1 MSFKSLKAHA
11 SRNALLTLAIV
22 AIIPA
27 GAMAQPKSPV
37 FTPAAGWEVNSGQLS
52 NIRGLGAV
60 KLPCVISTEYDNG
73 YVVRFSGGGQQ
84 MMALAID
91 FRQDVFKQGRQYDA
105 MISIGSGYV
114 KQVKATA
121 FTHSTLIFN
130 LRPLSDFY
138 NAAQN
143 GGEMELDIDGNV
155 LKFSLGRIGAVY
167 PQLESCYNGGPATP
181 VKPLT
186 TQTAS
191 KAPVA
196 SVESEPVDVAEVSAP
211 KPLLPEDVAA
221 KPLPRSF
228 DDIVKNADAPA
239 AERMTPLPPVAAVPR
254 APTAA
259 PIESAALPVAPK
271 PVAPRTN
278 VVSRAELDA
287 APRPAAIARTA
298 APVAPPVAA
307 PVPVS
312 APTPITP
319 APVAVVAAPKAAAPT
334 VWEAKAGD
342 DLKIVL
348 SRWAERAGYDLQWQS
363 DMDGKVAQDIK
374 LTGSFEDAVSQIMA
388 ENSAAT
394 GIGAHVE
401 TAQGGKR
408 DIGPRVSRAVN
419 DPAPQPP
426 AVQASIPAE
435 HAEWVAAPGA
445 NIQSI
450 LDQWSTK
457 AGVAVVWQSYMS
469 VPVKHPL
476 KVSGT
481 YEQAVQSLLD
491 QYMNDPRRP
500 IGQLNVDPGTGAKT
514 LLMDIAG

>member
-11 SRNALLTLAIV
+11 SRNALLTLAIA
-22 AIIPA
+22 AIMPT

-37 FTPAAGWEVNSGQLS
+37 FTPAAGWEVNAGQLS
-52 NIRGLGAV
+52 NVRGLKPM

-73 YVVRFSGGGQQ
+73 YVVRFSGGGNQ

-105 MISIGSGYV
+105 MLSIGSGYV

-121 FTHSTLIFN
+121 FTGSTLIFN
-130 LRPLSDFY
+130 LRPLGDFY
-138 NAAQN
+138 NVAQN

-155 LKFSLGRIGAVY
+155 LKFSLGRIGAAY
-167 PQLESCYNGGPATP
+167 PQLESCYNGGDAVP

-196 SVESEPVDVAEVSAP
+196 TVESEPVDVAEVATP
-211 KPLLPEDVAA
+211 QPLLPEDIAA

-228 DDIVKNADAPA
+228 DDIVKNADAPT
-239 AERMTPLPPVAAVPR
+239 AERMTPLPPVAVAPR
-254 APTAA
+254 AP
-259 PIESAALPVAPK
+259 SAAPVAPQS
-271 PVAPRTN
+271 VTPRAN
-278 VVSRAELDA
+278 SVSRAELDA
-287 APRPAAIARTA
+287 APRPAAMARTA
-298 APVAPPVAA
+298 APVAPPAAAA
-307 PVPVS
+307 P
-312 APTPITP
+312 TP
-319 APVAVVAAPKAAAPT
+319 APVASAPVAIAAAPAPAPVAPT
-334 VWEAKAGD
+334 VWDAKAGD

-363 DMDGKVAQDIK
+363 NMDGKVAQDMK
-374 LTGSFEDAVSQIMA
+374 LSGSFEDAVSQLMA

-401 TAQGGKR
+401 TAQGSKR
-408 DIGPRVSRAVN
+408 DIGPKVSRAVS
-419 DPAPQPP
+419 DPAPQAP
-426 AVQASIPAE
+426 AVQASIPAM
-435 HAEWVAAPGA
+435 HTEWVAAPGS
-445 NIQSI
+445 NIQAI
-450 LDQWSTK
+450 LDQWSSK
-457 AGVAVVWQSYMS
+457 AGVAIVWQSYMS
-469 VPVKHPL
+469 VPVKHPV

-481 YEQAVQSLLD
+481 YEQAVQTLLD